1 MSSLLTDPEMRAEHR
16 SVRILGWSK
25 TTLLDF
31 PGNVASTL
39 FLEGCNFRCPFC
51 HNPELV
57 LPEGGKGEIPI
68 DPEEILSYLATYSRM
83 LEGVCLTGGEPL
95 LQADLAELC
104 RQIRGLG
111 LQIKLDTNGSLPE
124 RLEPLLDASLLDY
137 VAVDIKGPPA
147 KLPAVTGTGAPEG
160 TLVAATEA
168 TIGLL
173 QASAVRYELRTTVVP
188 GLLDGSDLID
198 MGEWLQGGHRFFL
211 QQFRPGKTLDPL
223 FQDLPPYPPQ
233 FLHEQAEN
241 LSAFFLHC
249 EVRGLG

>member
-1 MSSLLTDPEMRAEHR
+1 MSSLLTDPEIQADKR

-31 PGNVASTL
+31 PGNIACTL
-39 FLEGCNFRCPFC
+39 FFAGCNFRCPFC

-57 LPEGGKGEIPI
+57 LPELGEGQVPI
-68 DPEEILSYLATYSRM
+68 EGEEILSYLATYSRM

-95 LQADLAELC
+95 LQAGLAELC

-111 LQIKLDTNGSLPE
+111 LQIKLDTNGASPE
-124 RLEPLLDASLLDY
+124 RLKPLLDASLLDY

-147 KLPAVTGTGAPEG
+147 KLPTIAGTSIPEAA
-160 TLVAATEA
+160 LVAATEA

-188 GLLDGSDLID
+188 GLLDGSDLIA
-198 MGEWLQGGHRFFL
+198 MGEWLEGSHRFVL

-223 FQDLPPYPPQ
+223 LQELPPYPPQ
-233 FLHEQAEN
+233 FLREQAKN

>member
-1 MSSLLTDPEMRAEHR
+1 MSSLLTDPEIRASHPP
-16 SVRILGWSK
+16 VRILGWSK

-51 HNPELV
+51 HNPDLV
-57 LPEGGKGEIPI
+57 LPEGEGRQVSI
-68 DPEEILSYLATYSRM
+68 DLEEILSYLATYSRM

-95 LQADLAELC
+95 LQAGLAELC
-104 RQIRGLG
+104 KQIRGLG

-137 VAVDIKGPPA
+137 VAMDIKGPPA
-147 KLPAVTGTGAPEG
+147 KLTSIAGTGIPEDA
-160 TLVAATEA
+160 LIAATEA

-173 QASAVRYELRTTVVP
+173 QAAAVRYELRTTVVP
-188 GLLDGSDLID
+188 GLLDESDLFA
-198 MGEWLQGGHRFFL
+198 MGEWLEGGHRFVL
-211 QQFRPGKTLDPL
+211 QQFRPGKTLDPI
-223 FQDLPPYPPQ
+223 FQDLPPYPAQ
-233 FLHEQAEN
+233 FLNEQASK
-241 LSAFFLHC
+241 LSTFFLQC